1 MSRIQRPLDT
11 LVIFRLIIVLSLPC
25 PFPSLSVS
33 FPCPFL
39 SCSFPSLSFP
49 FLSFPFL
56 VLSFL
61 VLFLPCLFPSVP
73 FPFLVLYLSCPL
85 LSFLFTFL
93 NLSLPCPFPFLFFP
107 FLVLPCPIPFYCPC
121 TSMSSWLCPLELS
134 QIISC
139 PFSLPFPF
147 FYSVSLP
154 KNFIQ
159 IFYSILI
166 KWNSTHCSGPIH

>member
-93 NLSLPCPFPFLFFP
+93 ILSLPCPSLSYSVLLSLYINVFLAMSTRTFSGHFLSIFF
-107 FLVLPCPIPFYCPC
+107 
-121 TSMSSWLCPLELS
+121 T
-134 QIISC
+134 
-139 PFSLPFPF
+139 FSF